1 MLWGQNLIKSSSTLD
16 FSTGSKMAKVW
27 PWNVEI
33 RFGNGEFYGMSV
45 EKNYSFTCCYYYYY
59 YYYYYYFILANTLV
73 RTGLEFETCL
83 FIVLSGT

>member
-16 FSTGSKMAKVW
+16 FSTASKMVW

-45 EKNYSFTCCYYYYY
+45 QKT
-59 YYYYYYFILANTLV
+59 ILSLV
-73 RTGLEFETCL
+73 VVVIIIIIILYLPILLLEL
-83 FIVLSGT
+83 A

>member
-16 FSTGSKMAKVW
+16 FSPASKMAKVW

-45 EKNYSFTCCYYYYY
+45 EKT
-59 YYYYYYFILANTLV
+59 ILSLV
-73 RTGLEFETCL
+73 VVVVVVIIIIIIIIIILYLPILLLEL
-83 FIVLSGT
+83 A

>member
-16 FSTGSKMAKVW
+16 FSTASKMAKVW

-45 EKNYSFTCCYYYYY
+45 EKT
-59 YYYYYYFILANTLV
+59 ILSLV
-73 RTGLEFETCL
+73 VVIIIIIIIIIILYLPILLLEL
-83 FIVLSGT
+83 A

>member
-16 FSTGSKMAKVW
+16 FSTASKMVW

-45 EKNYSFTCCYYYYY
+45 QKT
-59 YYYYYYFILANTLV
+59 ILSLV
-73 RTGLEFETCL
+73 VVIIIIIIIILYLPILLLEL
-83 FIVLSGT
+83 A

>member
-45 EKNYSFTCCYYYYY
+45 QKT
-59 YYYYYYFILANTLV
+59 ILSLV
-73 RTGLEFETCL
+73 VVVIIIIIIIIIILYLPILLLEL
-83 FIVLSGT
+83 A